1 MNAFASR
8 GVDGAGFGRMMKKPR
23 LSKRPRTFIAAL
35 IGTWVAFMWLVNRYY
50 KPDESTVWIWMGIRS
65 DDRCGR
71 DFGTD
76 HVKDTTCGKGSCCS
90 SHGWCGVSEDY
101 CSVALGCQNGC
112 WPADPNARP
121 ETPDDEPDD
130 RYRHH
135 MMDDDGGHYRDRD
148 RYDDYRHGD
157 YHHDDYHH
165 R

>member
-1 MNAFASR
+1 
-8 GVDGAGFGRMMKKPR
+8 
-23 LSKRPRTFIAAL
+23 
-35 IGTWVAFMWLVNRYY
+35 
-50 KPDESTVWIWMGIRS
+50 MGIRS

-76 HVKDTTCGKGSCCS
+76 HVQHTTCGKGSCCS
-90 SHGWCGVSEDY
+90 SHGWCGTTAPQHRPSTSPRPDQPRRPLHPAPRPPARRPRTRRRCGTSEEY